1 MVFPRLS
8 WSNVEQPDLWK
19 TTSAAQCASSLID
32 ELRWSIFT
40 ARVESHRASVH
51 SSKLATTA
59 RLSPISF
66 DHPAQPSFNT
76 LHCWWFLFLDP
87 VQLHR
92 CFQIFIFP
100 QDNFW
105 MERRIS
111 QPETKAQCRR
121 FSQWVPFS
129 IVFCYDTP
137 AVTGSVPIA
146 GIKPKNRRYDTHRQ
160 LLLVLKV
167 RLTCHMRVWAAKL
180 YNGFIIEL
188 HTLAIQVEASF
199 LGEHIALRKLSLL
212 LTFNLCNFDCCK
224 L

>member
-1 MVFPRLS
+1 M
-8 WSNVEQPDLWK
+8 D
-19 TTSAAQCASSLID
+19 
-32 ELRWSIFT
+32 
-40 ARVESHRASVH
+40 ESHCASVH
-51 SSKLATTA
+51 STKPTTGCYQYRLIILLIYLVQHVPLLMVLVSWPCPATQM
-59 RLSPISF
+59 LSNFHFSSGQLLNGQSQGSMKRWWKDGLHLII
-66 DHPAQPSFNT
+66 T
-76 LHCWWFLFLDP
+76 LL
-87 VQLHR
+87 
-92 CFQIFIFP
+92 
-100 QDNFW
+100 
-105 MERRIS
+105 IS
-111 QPETKAQCRR
+111 QPETKANCRR
-121 FSQWVPFS
+121 FSQWAPFS
-129 IVFCYDTP
+129 IVFCHDMP